1 MHTCILF
8 VILAEDKITYEPCNE
23 NDETCKNV
31 VKSFRLVPRYA
42 RAIDN
47 ENGGKYCYIHI
58 RHPCLT
64 CGRNVHR
71 NVHRILTW
79 RRYRKIKMLIFHT

>member
-47 ENGGKYCYIHI
+47 ENGG
-58 RHPCLT
+58 
-64 CGRNVHR
+64 
-71 NVHRILTW
+71 
-79 RRYRKIKMLIFHT
+79 